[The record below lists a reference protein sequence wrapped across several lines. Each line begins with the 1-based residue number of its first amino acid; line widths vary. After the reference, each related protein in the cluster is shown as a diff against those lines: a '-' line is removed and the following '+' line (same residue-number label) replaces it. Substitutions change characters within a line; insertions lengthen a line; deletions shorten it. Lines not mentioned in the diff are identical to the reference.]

1 MYTDLLNMYL
11 EKGLTTLAMG
21 FVIASIVLF
30 FVDLS
35 KAKKEN
41 RKVKLWIKIM
51 FIISIIAIVAFII
64 IFVIFIAILLL
75 GFMTYVTYPL
85 WV

>member
-1 MYTDLLNMYL
+1 MYRDLMVMYL
-11 EKGLTTLAMG
+11 EQGLTTLVML

-30 FVDLS
+30 CVDIT

-51 FIISIIAIVAFII
+51 FIISVIAIIAFII
-64 IFVIFIAILLL
+64 IFIIFVAVLIF
-75 GFMTYVTYPL
+75 GFLTYAFFPR
-85 WV
+85 

>member
-1 MYTDLLNMYL
+1 M
-11 EKGLTTLAMG
+11 TTLAMG

>member
-1 MYTDLLNMYL
+1 MYL

-64 IFVIFIAILLL
+64 VFVIFIAILLL
-75 GFMTYVTYPL
+75 GFMTYVAYPL
-85 WV
+85 R

>member
-1 MYTDLLNMYL
+1 MYL
-11 EKGLTTLAMG
+11 EEGLCTLAMV

-30 FVDLS
+30 VVDLT

-51 FIISIIAIVAFII
+51 FIISIIAVVAFII
-64 IFVIFIAILLL
+64 VFIIFVALLLL
-75 GFMTYVTYPL
+75 GFMTYVALPL
-85 WV
+85 WM